1 MIFHCSPLEVLRVSA
16 LAENKILVV
25 DDELEM
31 QIFLFNVLR
40 SEGFYPI
47 VADDPTNGYH
57 QALAEKPAVIILNMM
72 MPSETGIQMYRSLK
86 RDETLKDIPV
96 IMLATLDKNTFLK
109 CHNLYGYPHCES
121 YALVDKFMQKPIEA
135 AELLKTV
142 SRFSVHDPGH
152 PAGESHV

>member
-1 MIFHCSPLEVLRVSA
+1 LRPTT
-16 LAENKILVV
+16 LKTILVV
-25 DDELEM
+25 DDELDM
-31 QIFLFNVLR
+31 QIYLANVLR
-40 SEGFYPI
+40 SEGFHPI
-47 VADDPTNGYH
+47 TAEDPTNGYR
-57 QALAEKPAVIILNMM
+57 QALAKKPVVIILNMM
-72 MPSETGIQMYRSLK
+72 MPSETGIQMYRRLK
-86 RDETLKDIPV
+86 RDENLRDIPV

-142 SRFSVHDPGH
+142 TRFSVHAQGP

>member
-1 MIFHCSPLEVLRVSA
+1 MTISEKSDLRPNI
-16 LAENKILVV
+16 EKKILVV

-31 QIFLFNVLR
+31 QIFLANVLS
-40 SEGFYPI
+40 SEGFQPI
-47 VADDPTNGYH
+47 VADDLTNGYH

-86 RDETLKDIPV
+86 RDKTLKDIPV

-121 YALVDKFMQKPIEA
+121 YTLVDKFMQKPIEA

-142 SRFSVHDPGH
+142 SRFSVRDQVHTSGKH
-152 PAGESHV
+152 NV